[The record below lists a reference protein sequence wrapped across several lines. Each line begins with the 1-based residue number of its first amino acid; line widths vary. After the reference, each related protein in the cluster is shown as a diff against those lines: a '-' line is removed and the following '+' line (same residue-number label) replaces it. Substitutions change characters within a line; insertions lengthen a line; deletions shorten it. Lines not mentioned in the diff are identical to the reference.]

1 MSLNIAGYTS
11 GINSSFIDT
20 SAVKDITNRI
30 LNAETTK
37 TVDLDS
43 LNLSKF
49 KRVDLGVDLYNS
61 RTDAQKATQI
71 AVRNSGLDVNLNEN
85 FIANVQYLNTQAALS
100 ANKNISTQVEGKI
113 ALPTVEGAQQSLK
126 EVFAIP
132 AAAQVIES
140 QSSNK
145 DKKGSNPFSYHQPA
159 ANKKDSDSVDT
170 LNIFA

>member
-1 MSLNIAGYTS
+1 MSLNIANYAAR
-11 GINSSFIDT
+11 INPSFIDNG
-20 SAVKDITNRI
+20 AVKDITNQI
-30 LNAETTK
+30 LNAEAKK

-49 KRVDLGVDLYNS
+49 KRADLGVDLYSS

-71 AVRNSGLDVNLNEN
+71 ALRNAGLDVNLNQN
-85 FIANVQYLNTQAALS
+85 LIANVQYLNTQAAV
-100 ANKNISTQVEGKI
+100 STHQNVAKQVEGKI

-126 EVFAIP
+126 EVFALP

-140 QSSNK
+140 QNTNK

-159 ANKKDSDSVDT
+159 ANKQDAESVDA